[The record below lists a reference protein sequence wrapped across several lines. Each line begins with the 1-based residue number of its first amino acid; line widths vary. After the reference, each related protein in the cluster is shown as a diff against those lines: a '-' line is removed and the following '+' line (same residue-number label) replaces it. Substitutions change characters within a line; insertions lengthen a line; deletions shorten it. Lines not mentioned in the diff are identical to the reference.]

1 MAQTRVG
8 AQALAVFL
16 SSNST
21 KPSWVFFAQG
31 NAVPRNI
38 ETVTG
43 QPSAQEDPV
52 QRGVLSSL
60 CK

>member
-8 AQALAVFL
+8 AQVLAVFL

-21 KPSWVFFAQG
+21 KPSWFFFAQG

-38 ETVTG
+38 ETVMG
-43 QPSAQEDPV
+43 QLSAQEAPV
-52 QRGVLSSL
+52 SVVF
-60 CK
+60 